1 MSNTKSPEYEKAET
15 YTRLS
20 VPPGAPK
27 VILPKQMDEIV
38 SIPLGF
44 CPLGISNYGGLQF
57 LVAHYWSPAILAV
70 KFSELPDGAEE
81 GGMLDLPLTIPHA
94 DASDRTQRA
103 KDILNEILGSGNT
116 AS

>member
-1 MSNTKSPEYEKAET
+1 MRFTISHLTDTDAVLRTDDAQEL
-15 YTRLS
+15 R
-20 VPPGAPK
+20 VP
-27 VILPKQMDEIV
+27 I
-38 SIPLGF
+38 
-44 CPLGISNYGGLQF
+44 
-57 LVAHYWSPAILAV
+57 
-70 KFSELPDGAEE
+70 SELPDGAEE